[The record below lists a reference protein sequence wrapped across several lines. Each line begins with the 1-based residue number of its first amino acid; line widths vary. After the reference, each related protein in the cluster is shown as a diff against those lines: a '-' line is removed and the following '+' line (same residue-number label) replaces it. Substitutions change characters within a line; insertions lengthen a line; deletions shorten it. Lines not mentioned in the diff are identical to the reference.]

1 MAVHNLDASQQQL
14 QEHTVIDEQTRNVVD
29 EQPRNVV
36 DGELGAGEELPGV
49 DTFIVFEWVDYDGD
63 RKKRVRSKS
72 RKREVKKFSLG
83 KVTKVDVDGDDPNV
97 DSVVLVNVWGHSS
110 GSNQYTGKYLPAWL
124 HGQEEKQSIN
134 DPSTEDKEF
143 KAWEKDVLASHI
155 ISLDICM
162 QPSGESEGQD
172 SGRDRF
178 EQQRLSF
185 LQAGEALRQEN
196 TALRTRQ
203 TELLQAHA
211 RLAQQ
216 VQHLTKASADRE
228 ALCVAKSVLETKL
241 EDYIISAF
249 NKNTLRLYPEYDQ
262 PQSSIRPFE
271 LSDDKRETIRIQLD
285 HERDAPP
292 LDQPEERYRS
302 SYQSSTEDDFTR
314 YVEADE
320 RDVF

>member
-1 MAVHNLDASQQQL
+1 MRRRGKDQQAACSNAIELKNMAGRALTETIVGVLAKDIPRQTAADMLKITPVRIDSCRKMTMQAQLCQWHLGLDVVVEDSSVQMDNLDVVAADSSMQVNHPCLDVVAAGSSGQAVHNLDASQQQL

-162 QPSGESEGQD
+162 QPSGESEG
-172 SGRDRF
+172 S
-178 EQQRLSF
+178 S
-185 LQAGEALRQEN
+185 LQIASTDQE
-196 TALRTRQ
+196 
-203 TELLQAHA
+203 H
-211 RLAQQ
+211 
-216 VQHLTKASADRE
+216 
-228 ALCVAKSVLETKL
+228 
-241 EDYIISAF
+241 I
-249 NKNTLRLYPEYDQ
+249 
-262 PQSSIRPFE
+262 
-271 LSDDKRETIRIQLD
+271 
-285 HERDAPP
+285 
-292 LDQPEERYRS
+292 
-302 SYQSSTEDDFTR
+302 
-314 YVEADE
+314 
-320 RDVF
+320 